1 MLRSH
6 ENFYQKSSCVF
17 AALIGPLLYVNQ
29 KHNYITKEMCYYQK
43 VGDEQILINSSSYF
57 WPKMFQISHHI
68 SLQSH
73 SKLSES

>member
-1 MLRSH
+1 MKGFSAIHTKKLILQHFCPSMLRSH

-17 AALIGPLLYVNQ
+17 AALIGPLIYVNQ

-57 WPKMFQISHHI
+57 
-68 SLQSH
+68 
-73 SKLSES
+73 